1 MIKIILTCLFTY
13 FSSIV
18 FAGPAERGSFSG
30 RVMNAETGKPV
41 VGASI
46 YITNLKQGT
55 TTNETGYFKFNQV
68 SEGQQLIEVSHIG
81 FNTIAQTILI
91 QGDTYKDF
99 SLTPSIVENTTV
111 VVTGVS
117 HATTLRKTPFQV
129 TVIQKDELQK
139 SSSLNIIDLI
149 SKKAGISALST
160 GPAISKPLIRGLGYN
175 RLLTINDGVRQEG
188 QQWGDEHG
196 IEIDESSVSK
206 VEILKGPA
214 SLMYGSDAIAGV
226 LNIITNVP
234 VQEGSM
240 KLNAGAGYQTNNHSQ
255 SIHANWAGNNGVFN
269 WNLYGSFAKASD
281 YKNKYDGYVYNSKF
295 IQNAAGGYAGINKS
309 WGYSHLIFS
318 TYYLQAGLI
327 EAERDSAGF
336 FIKPLPGG
344 GSTRASE
351 ADFKSYDPQIP
362 FQHIHHQ
369 KIALDNNFKLG
380 QNRLALIVAAQQNK
394 REEFGDIDNLQ
405 QRELYFKLRTFTYST
420 QLHLAVR
427 NGWKPSLGISGMQQQ
442 NKNEGENQL
451 IPDYRLSDL
460 GGFGYI
466 QKELK
471 KLTLSAGIRYD
482 HRSLH
487 ARAILDGNTIKN
499 TAFNKQYG
507 NISASMGGTYRAS
520 QYINLKANIAR
531 AYRTPSL
538 PELASNGAHEG
549 TNRYEYG
556 DRNLK
561 SETSLQSDVS
571 IEYQTPH
578 LFINLAGYYNHFDH
592 FIFYKKL
599 INTQGADSV
608 LVVNGKALDAY
619 QFTQSKANLSGLEL
633 TVDIH
638 PHPLDWLH
646 FENSF
651 SMVNARFVTAIDGS
665 RNIPNIPAARLV
677 SSLRGNFKKVSSWL
691 RNSYASIE
699 LENTWAQKHP
709 FTGYHTETETPGY
722 ALLNLGLGTDIY
734 NKKDNPIFSIYFS
747 ALNITDKAY
756 QSHVSRLK
764 YAPVNEATGR
774 TGVFNTG
781 RNFSFKI
788 RVPLS
793 FLLPAKKIV

>member
-1 MIKIILTCLFTY
+1 MFKISLVTLFIY
-13 FSSIV
+13 FSSV
-18 FAGPAERGSFSG
+18 AFATNPERGSFSG
-30 RVMNAETGKPV
+30 KVMNAETGKPV
-41 VGASI
+41 IGATI

-55 TTNETGYFKFNQV
+55 STNEAGYFLFKQV
-68 SEGQQLIEVSHIG
+68 SEGQQLVEISHIG
-81 FNTIAQTILI
+81 FNTIAVNILI
-91 QGDTYKDF
+91 QGDTYKTF

-149 SKKAGISALST
+149 SKKAGVSALST

-175 RLLTINDGVRQEG
+175 RVLTINDGVRQEG

-234 VQEGSM
+234 VEEGSM
-240 KLNAGAGYQTNNHSQ
+240 KVNVGGGYQTNNHSKAL
-255 SIHANWAGNNGVFN
+255 HANWAGNNGVFN
-269 WNLYGSFAKASD
+269 WNLYGSLAKAGD

-295 IQNAAGGYAGINKS
+295 KQGAAGGYAGINKS
-309 WGYSHLIFS
+309 WGYSHLLFS
-318 TYYLQAGLI
+318 TYYLQAGLT
-327 EAERDSAGF
+327 EGERDSAGF

-344 GSTRASE
+344 GSTRATE
-351 ADFKSYDPQIP
+351 ADFLSDDPQIP

-369 KIALDNNFKLG
+369 KIALDNNFKFG
-380 QNRLALIVAAQQNK
+380 KNRLALIVAWQQNK

-405 QRELYFKLRTFTYST
+405 QRELYFKLRTFTYSA
-420 QLHLAVR
+420 QFHLATI

-451 IPDYRLSDL
+451 IPDYRLADL
-460 GGFGYI
+460 GGFAFL
-466 QKELK
+466 QKEIK
-471 KLTLSAGIRYD
+471 KFTLSTGIRYD

-487 ARAILDGNTIKN
+487 AQAILEGNNIKS
-499 TAFNKQYG
+499 TAFEKQYG
-507 NISASMGGTYRAS
+507 NISASIGTTYRANNFFN
-520 QYINLKANIAR
+520 IKANIAR

-556 DRNLK
+556 DINLQ
-561 SETSLQSDVS
+561 SETSLQTDAA
-571 IEYQTPH
+571 IEYQSLH
-578 LFINLAGYYNHFDH
+578 LMINLAGYYNHFDH

-599 INTQGADSV
+599 RNTQGADSV
-608 LVVNGKALDAY
+608 LVIDGKELNAY
-619 QFTQSKANLSGLEL
+619 QFSQSKANLSGLEL

-651 SMVNARFVTAIDGS
+651 SMVNARFVAAIDES
-665 RNIPNIPAARLV
+665 KNIPNIPAARLV
-677 SSLRGNFKKVSSWL
+677 SSLRGNFKKINNRVQ
-691 RNSYASIE
+691 NSYASIE
-699 LENTWAQKHP
+699 LENTWAQNHP
-709 FTGYHTETETPGY
+709 FTGYHTETSTPGY
-722 ALLNLGLGTDIY
+722 ALLNIGLGTDIC
-734 NKKDNPIFSIYFS
+734 NKKDQPIFSFYFS

-764 YAPVNEATGR
+764 YAPVNDASGR
-774 TGVFNTG
+774 TGIFNTG

-788 RVPLS
+788 LIPLS
-793 FLLPAKKIV
+793 FSLPAKKNV